1 MTAEAISTYT
11 DEDFLEEVFIEADD
25 LQKLKYLL
33 SKKRNIILQGAP
45 GTGNY
50 DKLWIML
57 RNGLPPQVTRLQQ
70 PCPFA

>member
-45 GTGNY
+45 GTG
-50 DKLWIML
+50 
-57 RNGLPPQVTRLQQ
+57 
-70 PCPFA
+70 